1 MGVQDILNEIKEI
14 TTEENCKCLYRGEP
28 KNYPEVSSKLYRDLK
43 ENELDFLNVFI
54 TQKDEL
60 MYARD
65 QMQEPH
71 FGPPG
76 VEFGPFFHAFDR
88 YEVELITE
96 IQHLG
101 GSTVFIDFTL
111 NSDVALFFACCKKP
125 SKDGRVI
132 ILPLKE
138 NDDFPHSDI
147 REILL
152 FPRQPKHRITAQQSV
167 FVVPQDGYLKK
178 KRYQSVT
185 VSKELKKE
193 CLEYL
198 EKEKGI
204 SYRYLYNDAIGYVE
218 YQRLRFK
225 SKQIG
230 HHGMTAEQRKWR
242 NLNV

>member
-1 MGVQDILNEIKEI
+1 MGVQDILDEIKAI
-14 TTEENCKCLYRGEP
+14 TTAENCKCLYRGEP
-28 KNYPEVSSKLYRDLK
+28 KNYSKVSSKLYRDLRK
-43 ENELDFLNVFI
+43 NEPNSPNVFN

-71 FGPPG
+71 FGPSG

-167 FVVPQDGYLKK
+167 FVVPQDGYLEK

-230 HHGMTAEQRKWR
+230 HHGITAEQRRWR